1 MQNVTPP
8 YGNKTTI
15 VDRIVSV
22 FSSFA
27 MLLILIGVSITL
39 YEIVLRYIF
48 ESATSWV
55 YKTTLWLAAVTYLV
69 SGIFAMQRREHIRV
83 TVIYDTVSP
92 TLRLIFD
99 YLALYVLI
107 VYATLMLVGGA
118 DQVWVVFSHAVKTG
132 AISSLP
138 FGPTIKP
145 LVLLATVAVVIVAI
159 NNFLLDHLNISR
171 SNNSILPDNS
181 TE

>member
-1 MQNVTPP
+1 MQNLILPH
-8 YGNKTTI
+8 GKKTTA

-22 FSSFA
+22 FSNFA

-39 YEIVLRYIF
+39 YEVVMRYIF

-69 SGIFAMQRREHIRV
+69 SGIIAMQRREHIRV
-83 TVIYDTVSP
+83 TVIYDAVSP

-99 YLALYVLI
+99 YLGLYVLI
-107 VYATLMLVGGA
+107 VYATLMLVGSA
-118 DQVWVVFSHAVKTG
+118 DQVWVVFSHAVRTG

-138 FGPTIKP
+138 FEPTIKP
-145 LVLLATVAVVIVAI
+145 LVLLATVLVVIVAI
-159 NNFLLDHLNISR
+159 NNFLLDHLNIGPSK
-171 SNNSILPDNS
+171 NSILPDNS